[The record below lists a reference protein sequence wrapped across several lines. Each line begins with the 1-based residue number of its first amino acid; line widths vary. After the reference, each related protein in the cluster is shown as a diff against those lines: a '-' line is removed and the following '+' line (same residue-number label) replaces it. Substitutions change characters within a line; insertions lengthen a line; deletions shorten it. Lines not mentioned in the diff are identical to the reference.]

1 MAIIQQWMN
10 TYPFYFILVLAVI
23 LYELGFARKLP
34 ILKKL
39 ATYVLL
45 AIGCIPLTILKVL
58 GLPIIGAMIVAAVIL
73 FLARLRRPMN
83 LRDESTTDE

>member
-1 MAIIQQWMN
+1 MD
-10 TYPFYFILVLAVI
+10 TYPFYFILVLAII
-23 LYELGFARKLP
+23 LYELGFSRKLP

-83 LRDESTTDE
+83 LRDEPSSHE